1 MPVGGVPAVGAVAQS
16 GTAQTGFADVS
27 GLLQGGAVGGS
38 GGASSVTGTTGAAS
52 ASGAAFGSSMV
63 GAVEGLQQLQSQS
76 KTLAVKAV
84 TGDLTDIHDATIAA
98 TRAQVTLELVAA
110 VRNKGVDAFTEIMR
124 MQA

>member
-1 MPVGGVPAVGAVAQS
+1 MPVGGVPAIGAVAP
-16 GTAQTGFADVS
+16 TGYADVS
-27 GLLQGGAVGGS
+27 ALLEGGAVGGA